1 MFCVVR
7 SIDSFNFPLGLI
19 KCIVND
25 VLRAV
30 NGLTQ
35 LPELPEC
42 GVTGTVAEP
51 RKNCKSM

>member
-1 MFCVVR
+1 MFFVVR
-7 SIDSFNFPLGLI
+7 STDSFNFPLGLI
-19 KCIVND
+19 KYIVND

-42 GVTGTVAEP
+42 CVTGTVAEP
-51 RKNCKSM
+51 RRNCKST